1 MTASKRPGRQEMGA
15 DRHNHPRRT
24 IGHVKQRI
32 TGNNVKLEKVRAR
45 IFQGEAGCSG
55 TGLTTDTDIVMR
67 QGCGNRGAVTIGPI
81 TPAHITPADAAG

>member
-1 MTASKRPGRQEMGA
+1 MTAIKRPGRQEITVNL
-15 DRHNHPRRT
+15 HNHPRRT

-32 TGNNVKLEKVRAR
+32 AGDNAKLKKVRAR